1 MFPATRVLPRRLLP
15 TARLFSTTTSRMALT
30 PEQVSIVKSTAP
42 VLRQHGEE
50 ITSLFYR
57 NLIAAHPSLKN
68 IFSLRNQQTGA
79 QQRALANSVIA
90 YATHIDDLGNIS
102 PVVEHIAHKH
112 AALFVQPEQYPI
124 VGEHLMGAIG
134 TVLGD
139 ALTPEVHAA
148 WVAAYGQLADVFISR
163 EKALYDAPGKDLP
176 VGWRK
181 FRIAKRVDESE
192 SVTSFFL
199 EPVDGVTPLPA
210 YLPGQYLSLQ
220 VPVPG
225 MDGLVQSRQFSLSE
239 AQTADRGHYRVS
251 VKREPTVPGAPL
263 EDVASGKVSGVISN
277 LLHDGYKEG
286 DVVELS
292 RPQGDFSVD
301 VTDASKADAPMVFV
315 SAGVGVTPLRA
326 ILDTVV
332 DGADSVMK
340 GRPISWVQASRSND
354 AQVFG
359 PHVRDVAARH
369 SNVKTKIFLDS
380 VAESDVKG
388 VDYDVAS
395 ELDLKALDAA
405 GELFVG
411 NPRAEYYIC
420 GPVDWMMGVKRGL
433 GELGVPAERLHLE
446 VFGTGGVPGEE

>member
-1 MFPATRVLPRRLLP
+1 
-15 TARLFSTTTSRMALT
+15 
-30 PEQVSIVKSTAP
+30 
-42 VLRQHGEE
+42 
-50 ITSLFYR
+50 
-57 NLIAAHPSLKN
+57 
-68 IFSLRNQQTGA
+68 
-79 QQRALANSVIA
+79 
-90 YATHIDDLGNIS
+90 
-102 PVVEHIAHKH
+102 
-112 AALFVQPEQYPI
+112 
-124 VGEHLMGAIG
+124 MGAIG

-139 ALTPEVHAA
+139 GLTPEVHGA

-163 EKALYDAPGKDLP
+163 EKALYEAPGKDIP
-176 VGWRK
+176 MGWRK

-225 MDGLVQSRQFSLSE
+225 IDGLVQSRQFSLSE

-251 VKREPTVPGAPL
+251 IKREPTVVGAPI
-263 EDVASGKVSGVISN
+263 EDVASGKIPGVISN
-277 LLHDGYKEG
+277 LLHDGYSVG

-301 VTDASKADAPMVFV
+301 VTDASKADAPMVFL

-326 ILDTVV
+326 ILDTVL
-332 DGADSVMK
+332 DGSESLMK
-340 GRPISWVQASRSND
+340 GRPISWVQASRSKD
-354 AQVFG
+354 AEVFG

-369 SNVKTKIFLDS
+369 SNVRTKVFFDA
-380 VAESDVKG
+380 VGEADVEG

-405 GELFVG
+405 NDLFVG

-420 GPVDWMMGVKRGL
+420 GPVEWMMTVKKGL